1 MVLPLCATADGQH
14 RASCGPIIDAE
25 GKHEGR
31 ASRGNPPSSDADRE
45 EAKSM
50 LEGVLDQEQA
60 DFDNMPRD
68 VQSDEEGQR
77 AEEVVDALEQA
88 ATCCEDAISACKE
101 VLKD

>member
-1 MVLPLCATADGQH
+1 MP
-14 RASCGPIIDAE
+14 RASMKDARRE
-25 GKHEGR
+25 EIR
-31 ASRGNPPSSDADRE
+31 RVLTLIE